1 MSKKVI
7 VFLAEGFEEIEAITP
22 IDILRRAECDVTIVS
37 ITDSLTVTGAHGIRL
52 IADAHFNDMNSFNSD
67 VIFLP
72 GGMPGSLHLNEHNGV
87 KTVVKKQVETGKY
100 VAAICAAPLVL
111 GGLGLLQNKQATCYP
126 GHESTLIGAKI
137 TNQQCVIDGNI
148 ITANGPGAAAI
159 LGFTLV
165 TILQGNAIA
174 EQWKKGMMF

>member
-37 ITDSLTVTGAHGIRL
+37 ITDSLTVTGAHGISL
-52 IADAHFNDMNSFNSD
+52 IADAHFNDMNSFDSD

-111 GGLGLLQNKQATCYP
+111 GGLGLLRNKQATCYP

-137 TNQQCVIDGNI
+137 TNQQCVTDGNI

>member
-37 ITDSLTVTGAHGIRL
+37 ITDSLTVTGAHGISL
-52 IADAHFNDMNSFNSD
+52 IADAHFNDMNSFDSD

-111 GGLGLLQNKQATCYP
+111 GGLGLLRNKQATCYP

-137 TNQQCVIDGNI
+137 TYQQCVTDGNI

-165 TILQGNAIA
+165 AILQGNAIA